1 MMLLGY
7 IFHDAAGNPWESCF
21 DDATSSRIWDSVG
34 FSICHIYIIYI
45 YIYYIDSKIL

>member
-7 IFHDAAGNPWESCF
+7 IFHDSAGNPWESCF

-34 FSICHIYIIYI
+34 FSILCHIYIIYI
-45 YIYYIDSKIL
+45 YIDSKIL

>member
-21 DDATSSRIWDSVG
+21 DDATVGWDSVG
-34 FSICHIYIIYI
+34 FSI
-45 YIYYIDSKIL
+45 DSRILRFHDGIGF